1 MNMKLMKKTVRL
13 ELMPIQVTVFTPIGA
28 SDQETLKLAEPQVI
42 AQMQEKFPRYRYS
55 ITDGLTL
62 SQEDCEPGRMI
73 RYNGELGYIFE
84 VKLSRK
90 HPVSIALSD
99 GRKLNIVPI
108 GLEAVVDESL
118 IGTVWNERPAVMK
131 EMKEWSVG
139 DNAYLPVGD
148 KVKKVI
154 IGKSTSASKHVFEL
168 SVTKQVKYYNLKAN
182 RFHLL
187 CDTEEEARAL
197 LSK

>member
-1 MNMKLMKKTVRL
+1 MKMVKKTVRL
-13 ELMPIQVTVFTPIGA
+13 ELMPIQITVITSIGA
-28 SDQETLKLAEPQVI
+28 SDKETLKLAEPQVI
-42 AQMQEKFPRYRYS
+42 AQMEEKFPRYRYS

-62 SQEDCEPGRMI
+62 SQEECEPGRMI
-73 RYNGELGYIFE
+73 RYKGELGYIYE

-99 GRKLNIVPI
+99 GRKLHIVPI
-108 GLEAVVDESL
+108 GLEAVDDESL
-118 IGTVWNERPAVMK
+118 IGTVWNERPALMK
-131 EMKEWSVG
+131 EMKEWSIG

-148 KVKKVI
+148 TVRKVI
-154 IGKSTSASKHVFEL
+154 IGKSTSTTKRVFEL
-168 SVTKQVKYYNLKAN
+168 SITKLDKYHNLKAN
-182 RFHLL
+182 QFHLL